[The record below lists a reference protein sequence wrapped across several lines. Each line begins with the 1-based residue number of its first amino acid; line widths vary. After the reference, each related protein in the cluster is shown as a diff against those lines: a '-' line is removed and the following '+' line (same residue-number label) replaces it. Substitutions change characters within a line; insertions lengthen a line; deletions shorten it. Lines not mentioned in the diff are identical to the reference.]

1 MSSPLVDMPI
11 IELSTFFEGE
21 HFWYFRI
28 VHIRMKYLFFA
39 ITATVLENKDQEQN
53 AAATGRFYK
62 EALKFIFC
70 K

>member
-1 MSSPLVDMPI
+1 
-11 IELSTFFEGE
+11 
-21 HFWYFRI
+21 
-28 VHIRMKYLFFA
+28 MKYLFFA

-62 EALKFIFC
+62 EALMFVFC